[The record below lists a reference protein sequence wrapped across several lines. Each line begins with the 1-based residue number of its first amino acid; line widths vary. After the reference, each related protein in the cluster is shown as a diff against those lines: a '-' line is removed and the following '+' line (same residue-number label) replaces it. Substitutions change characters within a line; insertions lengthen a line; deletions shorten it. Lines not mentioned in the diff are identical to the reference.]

1 MVKTRVGAGG
11 GRWGYIRGWY
21 GGLSPGELFPGG
33 VSPRIILEGLV
44 EGRRYEWYRLPSTSP
59 LAF

>member
-1 MVKTRVGAGG
+1 MVKTRVGAG

-44 EGRRYEWYRLPSTSP
+44 EGIDDTNGIVYLLRVL
-59 LAF
+59 